1 MSRRTDRIADLVRA
15 ELSAL
20 LLDGLRDPRV
30 RLATVSSVNVTPDL
44 RWARVKVSVLGSDA
58 DRNECV
64 EALQHARGFLRKRLA
79 RSLQLRMTPELT
91 FELDRGA
98 EYAERITSLLEN
110 SSHEHTDGA

>member
-30 RLATVSSVNVTPDL
+30 RLATVSSVDVTTDL
-44 RWARVKVSVLGSDA
+44 RWARVKVSVLGGDKER
-58 DRNECV
+58 DECV

-79 RSLQLRMTPELT
+79 SSLQLRMTPELT

-98 EYAERITSLLEN
+98 EYAERITSLLED
-110 SSHEHTDGA
+110 SSHERSNSA

>member
-30 RLATVSSVNVTPDL
+30 RLATVSHVEITADL
-44 RWARVKVSVLGSDA
+44 RWARVRVSVLGSDA
-58 DRNECV
+58 EREDCV

-79 RSLQLRMTPELT
+79 GSLQLRLTPELT

-98 EYAERITSLLEN
+98 EHAERIASLLEQEPLGEGI
-110 SSHEHTDGA
+110 S

>member
-30 RLATVSSVNVTPDL
+30 RLATVSNVDVTGDL
-44 RWARVKVSVLGSDA
+44 RWARVKVSVVGSDTE
-58 DRNECV
+58 REECV
-64 EALQHARGFLRKRLA
+64 EALQHARGFLRKKLA
-79 RSLQLRMTPELT
+79 RSLQLRLTPELT

-110 SSHEHTDGA
+110 ISNEHSNGA